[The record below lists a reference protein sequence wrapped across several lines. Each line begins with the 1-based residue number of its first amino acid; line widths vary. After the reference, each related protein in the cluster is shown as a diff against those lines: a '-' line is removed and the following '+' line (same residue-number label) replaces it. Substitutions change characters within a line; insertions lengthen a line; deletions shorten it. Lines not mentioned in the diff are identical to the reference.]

1 MFFSLATALPLL
13 HNEPLFPQGKHAA
26 WLEGADPNRPQA
38 EAQAPGPAYRTSGGF
53 AAQALGRRP
62 TSAVLINCN
71 KNTVSGPLVPSGQR
85 AKTEPARSRKR
96 DQASASDVA

>member
-62 TSAVLINCN
+62 ASAVLVNCN
-71 KNTVSGPLVPSGQR
+71 KNTDSLGASCPLWAESQDG
-85 AKTEPARSRKR
+85 ASTEPEEGPSER
-96 DQASASDVA
+96 Q

>member
-38 EAQAPGPAYRTSGGF
+38 RPQARPIAPPGDLPPRPLGG
-53 AAQALGRRP
+53 A
-62 TSAVLINCN
+62 
-71 KNTVSGPLVPSGQR
+71 PLPLYS
-85 AKTEPARSRKR
+85 
-96 DQASASDVA
+96 